1 MGEKWTTENI
11 PDMTG
16 KVIIVTGG
24 NSGIGFEAA
33 KEFARKGATTILA
46 CRNTEKAKK
55 AITKIQKKIPD
66 APVDFI
72 QLDLMSLDSIQ
83 KFTKEFKEKYERLDL
98 LINNAGI
105 MMVPYRSTVD
115 GFESQIGTN
124 HLGHFALTGLL
135 YDLIAKTRGSRVVNV
150 SSNGH
155 KFGDTDFSKF
165 TYDKGKSKE
174 YSRNSAYGRSKLANI
189 LFTYE
194 LDRRFKKANI
204 DAISVAAHPGVA
216 NTNLAN
222 HMAGWFS
229 PLLKLMSFFML
240 QSAAKGAL
248 PTIRAAVD
256 PGVKGGEFY
265 GPRGKNQFRG
275 YPERVESS
283 AASHNEEDAK
293 KLWDLSEKLT
303 GVNFEI

>member
-16 KVIIVTGG
+16 MVIIVTGG
-24 NSGIGFEAA
+24 NSGIGFEAV
-33 KEFARKGATTILA
+33 KEFAHKGAKTIMA
-46 CRNTEKAKK
+46 SRNLDKAKK
-55 AITKIQKKIPD
+55 ALAKIQKKIPD
-66 APVDFI
+66 APVEII
-72 QLDLMSLDSIQ
+72 QLDLADLNSVQ
-83 KFTKEFKEKYERLDL
+83 KFTKVFKEKYERLDVL
-98 LINNAGI
+98 VNNAGI
-105 MMVPYRSTVD
+105 MMVPHRTTVD
-115 GFESQIGTN
+115 GFESQVGTN

-135 YDLIAKTRGSRVVNV
+135 YDLLAKTGGSRVVNV

-155 KFGDTDFSKF
+155 KLGDTDFDKF
-165 TYDKGKSKE
+165 RYDKDKE
-174 YSRNSAYGRSKLANI
+174 YSRAKAYGRSKLANI